1 MSGPLCKTK
10 ASKTEAKRIFKT
22 LYTIH
27 LNFSKKTLLSND
39 NNWKLVLRLAEKM
52 YRVDLWL
59 AKKVADDQKFPIHSS
74 TLLFEKY
81 DFRKTRCFQP
91 LDCQMILAFL
101 EYMNH

>member
-1 MSGPLCKTK
+1 M
-10 ASKTEAKRIFKT
+10 
-22 LYTIH
+22 YTIH
-27 LNFSKKTLLSND
+27 INSSKKKTLLSND